1 MAGYAPGLAPIAARP
16 PTPPKESTTKASADN
31 GYSTASTDRV
41 LIHTPDESPSS
52 SAEYFKDSTGKIQK
66 KVGFTLLGTQYHR
79 FSVSGQDS
87 DSDGQIR
94 QLPRSRDCKSS
105 KSILKACTDKA
116 GDILSNGLLAFDNT
130 NFPAMLRSTAQH
142 LASSSRASRLDA
154 YSTLLACLSAY
165 DEVPE
170 GQGLA
175 EKVAEITGY
184 IRRDVSARNQ
194 GDETLDIQLATQAL
208 KLIIV
213 FLCTPSIAVMFQEDF
228 CSFVLERSIASIED
242 EASPKI
248 LVSHYMQLL
257 EKQKFAPKLMTND
270 RVNRLVSALDTVT
283 ARVKGNRVI
292 GHRLMIYQRLLGQAK
307 SLMASRVGSWID
319 HLIAGMLSTMKDIR
333 SRAIAFGTDA
343 SLLLGTTGSVSQ
355 ACLELFNR
363 ASADGTKVIEFV
375 SSRLIEMASSKED
388 GLHVPQIWST
398 IIMFLRS
405 RRCQLQNWQHLKGWL
420 AVIQR
425 CFNSSDSQTKSQAI
439 AAWNRLVF
447 AVTLNTSTSVSMAK
461 MLRQPIMSQLQP
473 KPTDKNHKMVK
484 QNVRSSYCV
493 LLYYALRP
501 AASHTQLDQYWDLYV
516 HQILPSCF
524 IANKSDVDYACDIL
538 SALFSGNGKP
548 RLWDENRIS
557 NGPVNVEELP
567 CLDPK
572 WIRLRAARIV
582 QVFDKLFD
590 IADWQLSKEEDAPI
604 VLAWRSFASAL
615 GIAGGK
621 EIKVS
626 MDAMNAV
633 TAILNEIKL
642 LLERSNSRLA
652 KERTAS
658 PLQITS
664 EADQFEIFEKI
675 RIITNEVAAKV
686 GCIPFLERRLIR
698 TSQDS
703 FEAAETPSSR
713 SSRDS
718 GSLNS
723 PVAHLLSLFL
733 RNVQCVPI
741 PISYANALRTVL
753 NISLHS
759 TMSRR
764 TQLGVLR
771 NFGRLIT
778 LDSIQQKEASN
789 IFWRLLAERT
799 SSALKQHQQ
808 NQAHEDS
815 AQFLGHDFRDAVKIL
830 ELGVLLHASC
840 NACTWQD
847 LLARIIEV
855 LRKDVGEDAIGLVV
869 IEPLAGIISK
879 SDESCD
885 DFILTA
891 AASMLESIHWPC
903 SRQSIEH
910 VQHRLWGVTYMAP
923 KVTSQDPFDQL
934 YSVVAVL
941 LSSSYASLHRLP
953 VATVVRFISATIN
966 IIAICPPDLTST
978 VLFRTQRG
986 LALWIEDAKAFLSLA
1001 PSSPHRTLNSE
1012 VCTTERALCITN
1024 ILHNRSTS
1032 YGQW

>member
-1 MAGYAPGLAPIAARP
+1 MAGYAPGPAPIAARP
-16 PTPPKESTTKASADN
+16 PTPPKECTAKASPSN
-31 GYSTASTDRV
+31 GYSTASTDHV

-94 QLPRSRDCKSS
+94 KIPRSRDCKSS

-130 NFPAMLRSTAQH
+130 NLPAMLRSTAQH
-142 LASSSRASRLDA
+142 LASSSRTSRLDA
-154 YSTLLACLSAY
+154 YSTLIACLSAY

-194 GDETLDIQLATQAL
+194 GEETLDIQLATQAL
-208 KLIIV
+208 KLITI
-213 FLCTPSIAVMFQEDF
+213 FLCTPSIAVLLQEDF
-228 CSFVLERSIASIED
+228 CSFVLERSISSIENG
-242 EASPKI
+242 AFPKI
-248 LVSHYMQLL
+248 LVSHYMHLL
-257 EKQKFAPKLMTND
+257 EKQKFATKLMTND
-270 RVNRLVSALDTVT
+270 RVNRLISALDTVT

-292 GHRLMIYQRLLGQAK
+292 GHRLMIYQRLLGQAR
-307 SLMASRVGSWID
+307 SLMASRVESWID
-319 HLIAGMLSTMKDIR
+319 HLIAGMLNTMKDIR
-333 SRAIAFGTDA
+333 ARAIAFGIDA

-355 ACLELFNR
+355 ACLDLFNR
-363 ASADGTKVIEFV
+363 ISADGRKVVDFV
-375 SSRLIEMASSKED
+375 SSRLIEMADSKED
-388 GLHVPQIWST
+388 GLHVPQIWSAM
-398 IIMFLRS
+398 IMFLRS
-405 RRCQLQNWQHLKGWL
+405 RRRQLQNWEHFRRWL
-420 AVIQR
+420 AVIQQ

-447 AVTLNTSTSVSMAK
+447 AINLNTSTSVSMAK
-461 MLRQPIMSQLQP
+461 MLRQPIVSQLQP
-473 KPTDKNHKMVK
+473 KSTDKNHKMVK
-484 QNVRSSYCV
+484 QTARSSYCV
-493 LLYYALRP
+493 LLYYSLRP
-501 AASHTQLDQYWDLYV
+501 AAPHTQLDQYWDLYV

-524 IANKSDVDYACDIL
+524 ITNKTDIDCACEIL

-548 RLWDENRIS
+548 KLWDENRIN

-582 QVFDKLFD
+582 QVFDTLFD
-590 IADWQLSKEEDAPI
+590 IADWQLSKDEDAPI

-615 GIAGGK
+615 GTAGGK

-633 TAILNEIKL
+633 TVILNEIKL

-658 PLQITS
+658 PMCITN
-664 EADQFEIFEKI
+664 EADQFQTFEKI
-675 RIITNEVAAKV
+675 RIITNEAAAKV

-713 SSRDS
+713 SNKDS

-723 PVAHLLSLFL
+723 PVAHLLNLLL

-741 PISYANALRTVL
+741 ATSYANALKTVL
-753 NISLHS
+753 DISLHS

-778 LDSIQQKEASN
+778 LDGIHQKEASN
-789 IFWRLLAERT
+789 IFWRLLAEST
-799 SSALKQHQQ
+799 SSALKQPRQ

-815 AQFLGHDFRDAVKIL
+815 AQSLGHDFRDAVKIL
-830 ELGVLLHASC
+830 ELGVQLHANS
-840 NACTWQD
+840 NGCTWQD
-847 LLARIIEV
+847 LHARIIEV
-855 LRKDVGEDAIGLVV
+855 LGKDVGEDAIGLVV

-879 SDESCD
+879 SDEPCD
-885 DFILTA
+885 DFVLTA
-891 AASMLESIHWPC
+891 AASILERVHWPR

-910 VQHRLWGVTYMAP
+910 IQHRLWGVTYMAP
-923 KVTSQDPFDQL
+923 KVTSQDPFDKL
-934 YSVVAVL
+934 YSMVAVL
-941 LSSSYASLHRLP
+941 LSSSYASLDSLP
-953 VATVVRFISATIN
+953 SATVVRFISATISM
-966 IIAICPPDLTST
+966 IASCPPEFTST
-978 VLFRTQRG
+978 ALLHTQRG

-1001 PSSPHRTLNSE
+1001 PSSPYRTLNSE

-1024 ILHNRSTS
+1024 ILHNRSIS
-1032 YGQW
+1032 YGRC

>member
-1 MAGYAPGLAPIAARP
+1 MSIMAGYAPGLAPIAARP
-16 PTPPKESTTKASADN
+16 PTPPKESTAKASPNNAF
-31 GYSTASTDRV
+31 STASTDHV

-52 SAEYFKDSTGKIQK
+52 SAEYFKDSAGKTRK

-79 FSVSGQDS
+79 FSVTGQES

-94 QLPRSRDCKSS
+94 QIPRSRDCKSS
-105 KSILKACTDKA
+105 KSILKACTDRA
-116 GDILSNGLLAFDNT
+116 GDILSNEILAFDNT

-142 LASSSRASRLDA
+142 LASASRTSRLDA

-170 GQGLA
+170 GQGLS

-184 IRRDVSARNQ
+184 IRRDVSARNE
-194 GDETLDIQLATQAL
+194 GEETLDIQLATQAL
-208 KLIIV
+208 KLVTI

-228 CSFVLERSIASIED
+228 CSFVLERSISSIED
-242 EASPKI
+242 ETSPKI
-248 LVSHYMQLL
+248 LVSHYMHLL
-257 EKQKFAPKLMTND
+257 EKQKFATKLMTND
-270 RVNRLVSALDTVT
+270 RVNRLISALDTVT

-333 SRAIAFGTDA
+333 ARAIAFGMDA

-363 ASADGTKVIEFV
+363 TSADGTKVVDFV

-388 GLHVPQIWST
+388 GLHVPQIWSA

-405 RRCQLQNWQHLKGWL
+405 RRRQLQSWEHFKSWL

-447 AVTLNTSTSVSMAK
+447 AINLDASTSVSMAK
-461 MLRQPIMSQLQP
+461 MLRQPIVSQLER
-473 KPTDKNHKMVK
+473 KSSEKNHKTVK
-484 QNVRSSYCV
+484 QITRSSYCV

-501 AASHTQLDQYWDLYV
+501 AAPHTQLDQYWDLYV
-516 HQILPSCF
+516 DQILPSCF
-524 IANKSDVDYACDIL
+524 IANKSDVNYACDIL
-538 SALFSGNGKP
+538 SALFSGSGKP
-548 RLWDENRIS
+548 KLWEDNKII
-557 NGPVNVEELP
+557 NGPVNLEELP

-590 IADWQLSKEEDAPI
+590 IADWQFSKDEDAPI
-604 VLAWRSFASAL
+604 LLAWRSFASAL
-615 GIAGGK
+615 GRAGGK

-633 TAILNEIKL
+633 AAILNEIKL

-652 KERTAS
+652 KERAT
-658 PLQITS
+658 PPMHITS
-664 EADQFEIFEKI
+664 KADQFETFEKI
-675 RIITNEVAAKV
+675 RIITHEAVAKI
-686 GCIPFLERRLIR
+686 GSIPFLERRFIR

-723 PVAHLLSLFL
+723 PVAHLLNMFL

-741 PISYANALRTVL
+741 AKSYANALRTVL

-778 LDSIQQKEASN
+778 LDGVHQKEASN
-789 IFWRLLAERT
+789 IFWRLLAEST
-799 SSALKQHQQ
+799 SSALKQPQQ

-815 AQFLGHDFRDAVKIL
+815 AQFPGHDFRDAVKIL
-830 ELGVLLHASC
+830 ELGVQLHANC
-840 NACTWQD
+840 NGCTWHD
-847 LLARIIEV
+847 LHAHIIEV
-855 LRKDVGEDAIGLVV
+855 LRNDVGEDAIGLVV

-879 SDESCD
+879 MDESCD
-885 DFILTA
+885 DFVLTA
-891 AASMLESIHWPC
+891 AGSMLERVHWPR

-910 VQHRLWGVTYMAP
+910 VQHRLWGVTYTVP
-923 KVTSQDPFDQL
+923 KVTSQDPFDKL
-934 YSVVAVL
+934 YSMVAVL
-941 LSSSYASLHRLP
+941 LSSSYASLDRLP
-953 VATVVRFISATIN
+953 LATVVRFISAITKM
-966 IIAICPPDLTST
+966 IASCPPEFTSM
-978 VLFRTQRG
+978 VLSRTQRG
-986 LALWIEDAKAFLSLA
+986 LAPWIEDAKAFLSLA
-1001 PSSPHRTLNSE
+1001 PSSPYRTLKSE
-1012 VCTTERALCITN
+1012 VCTIESSLCIT
-1024 ILHNRSTS
+1024 
-1032 YGQW
+1032 

>member
-16 PTPPKESTTKASADN
+16 PTPPKESTAKASPNN
-31 GYSTASTDRV
+31 GYGTASTDHV

-94 QLPRSRDCKSS
+94 KLPRSRDCKSS

-130 NFPAMLRSTAQH
+130 NFPAMLRSTTQH
-142 LASSSRASRLDA
+142 LASSSRTSRLDA

-184 IRRDVSARNQ
+184 IRRDVSSRNQ
-194 GDETLDIQLATQAL
+194 GEEALDIQIATQAL
-208 KLIIV
+208 KLIAI
-213 FLCTPSIAVMFQEDF
+213 FLCTPSIAVLFQEDF
-228 CSFVLERSIASIED
+228 CSFVLERSISSIED
-242 EASPKI
+242 EAPPKI
-248 LVSHYMQLL
+248 LVSHYMHLL
-257 EKQKFAPKLMTND
+257 EKQKFATKLMTND
-270 RVNRLVSALDTVT
+270 RVNRLISALDTVT

-333 SRAIAFGTDA
+333 TRAIAFGTDA

-355 ACLELFNR
+355 ACLDFFNR
-363 ASADGTKVIEFV
+363 TSADGRKVVDFV
-375 SSRLIEMASSKED
+375 SSRLIGMADSKED
-388 GLHVPQIWST
+388 GPHVPQIWSVM
-398 IIMFLRS
+398 IMFLRS
-405 RRCQLQNWQHLKGWL
+405 RRPQLQNWEHFRSWL
-420 AVIQR
+420 AVMQR
-425 CFNSSDSQTKSQAI
+425 CFNSSESQTKLQAI

-447 AVTLNTSTSVSMAK
+447 AINLNTSTSVPMAK
-461 MLRQPIMSQLQP
+461 MLRQPIVSQLQP
-473 KPTDKNHKMVK
+473 KSTDKNHKMVK
-484 QNVRSSYCV
+484 QTARSSYCV

-524 IANKSDVDYACDIL
+524 IVNKSDVDYACDIL

-548 RLWDENRIS
+548 KLWDENRHS
-557 NGPVNVEELP
+557 HGPVNAEDLP

-572 WIRLRAARIV
+572 WIRLRAAKIV

-590 IADWQLSKEEDAPI
+590 IADWQLSKDDDAPI

-615 GIAGGK
+615 GTAGGK

-652 KERTAS
+652 KERSAS
-658 PLQITS
+658 PMHITS
-664 EADQFEIFEKI
+664 EADQFETFEKI
-675 RIITNEVAAKV
+675 RIITNEAAAKV
-686 GCIPFLERRLIR
+686 GCIPFLERRLVR

-723 PVAHLLSLFL
+723 PVAHLLSLCL
-733 RNVQCVPI
+733 RNVHCVPI
-741 PISYANALRTVL
+741 AISYANALRTVL

-764 TQLGVLR
+764 TQMGVLR

-778 LDSIQQKEASN
+778 LDGIHQKEASN

-799 SSALKQHQQ
+799 SSALKQPQQ

-815 AQFLGHDFRDAVKIL
+815 AQFLGHEFRDAIKIL
-830 ELGVLLHASC
+830 EFGVLLHANC

-879 SDESCD
+879 SDELCD

-891 AASMLESIHWPC
+891 TASMLERVHWPR

-910 VQHRLWGVTYMAP
+910 VQHRLWGVTYIAP
-923 KVTSQDPFDQL
+923 KVTSQDPFDKL
-934 YSVVAVL
+934 YSVVDVL

-953 VATVVRFISATIN
+953 SATVVRFISATIN
-966 IIAICPPDLTST
+966 IIASCPPDLIST
-978 VLFRTQRG
+978 VLFRIQRG
-986 LALWIEDAKAFLSLA
+986 LAPWIEDAKAFLSLA
-1001 PSSPHRTLNSE
+1001 PSSPYRTLNSE
-1012 VCTTERALCITN
+1012 VCTTECALCITN

-1032 YGQW
+1032 YGQR